1 MNSVVIIA
9 SNNKGKIFEMK
20 EKLKKFNIEVL
31 SQKEAGVNIEIE
43 ETGTTFEENAVLKAE
58 AIFKLTNKPV
68 IADDSGLEI
77 DALNGEPGVYSHR
90 YAGDNATDEDRMNKV
105 LNLIKDVPEKERTAR
120 FRCVLCYIDNEEN
133 KHIFEGISEGKIG
146 FEPKG
151 NNGFGYDPI
160 FVYDNNRTFAEMT
173 NEEKNQVSHRGRA
186 VSKFIDYISSKNI

>member
-1 MNSVVIIA
+1 MEKVIIIA
-9 SNNKGKIFEMK
+9 SNNKNKISEMK
-20 EKLKKFNIEVL
+20 EKLKPFNIDVI
-31 SQKEAGVNIEIE
+31 SQKEAGIEIEVE
-43 ETGTTFEENAVLKAE
+43 ETGTTFEENSILKAE

-90 YAGDNATDEDRMNKV
+90 YAGDNATDEDRINKI
-105 LNLIKDVPEKERTAR
+105 LDLIKDVPEDERTAR
-120 FRCVLCYIDNEEN
+120 FKCVICYIDNEGN

-146 FEPKG
+146 FNTNG

-160 FVYDNNRTFAEMT
+160 FIYDGRTFAEMT
-173 NEEKNQVSHRGRA
+173 KEEKNQVSHRGRA